1 MFPSL
6 FRLPIR
12 GKCSLLLMGVGLG
25 EDSCP
30 KVLAGCPYDRG
41 RRKLSPGLATAKN
54 KNDRQPG
61 GSIPSHLNRLHCGY
75 TIDGPAGIS
84 SGACRPSTK
93 SICLLPQCEHL
104 RRLTHARTGS
114 SAPSDVLVA
123 GPEVHPRTEPVARFN
138 PGHARAGEYAGL
150 TPVTKSATESG
161 GRLASYVDRI
171 VRGEKPAH
179 VGCMQVFRT
188 ICYWPARSPSGLPA
202 ISIPAAPRG
211 RGRASADLTPS
222 LRNRWFADSPLE
234 GTGFEPS
241 LPLKALGALVVSVL
255 VRADFSVGGN
265 QTEAT

>member
-1 MFPSL
+1 MTGSAEAESRIGNRKEQERPPAWRQHSIAFESTPL
-6 FRLPIR
+6 RLHHRWPGGHLQRRLPTEHEID
-12 GKCSLLLMGVGLG
+12 LLAAAVRAFEALDPRPHRQLG
-25 EDSCP
+25 TI
-30 KVLAGCPYDRG
+30 GCTGG
-41 RRKLSPGLATAKN
+41 RS
-54 KNDRQPG
+54 G
-61 GSIPSHLNRLHCGY
+61 GSSENG
-75 TIDGPAGIS
+75 AG
-84 SGACRPSTK
+84 GA
-93 SICLLPQCEHL
+93 
-104 RRLTHARTGS
+104 
-114 SAPSDVLVA
+114 V
-123 GPEVHPRTEPVARFN
+123 N

-234 GTGFEPS
+234 EAGFEPAVPLAAFHHFPS
-241 LPLKALGALVVSVL
+241 INLPIIPFIAVAVSCPRPVSGTRFPTMRI
-255 VRADFSVGGN
+255 RASPPAPGP
-265 QTEAT
+265 ASR

>member
-1 MFPSL
+1 MYWWQVRRF
-6 FRLPIR
+6 IR
-12 GKCSLLLMGVGLG
+12 ERSRW
-25 EDSCP
+25 
-30 KVLAGCPYDRG
+30 RG
-41 RRKLSPGLATAKN
+41 
-54 KNDRQPG
+54 
-61 GSIPSHLNRLHCGY
+61 
-75 TIDGPAGIS
+75 
-84 SGACRPSTK
+84 
-93 SICLLPQCEHL
+93 
-104 RRLTHARTGS
+104 
-114 SAPSDVLVA
+114 
-123 GPEVHPRTEPVARFN
+123 N

-234 GTGFEPS
+234 EAGFEPS